1 MTPKYLLSIS
11 VLGWFCLYFTTPIHA
26 NQSFE
31 QTLQDLPQQVLNVT
45 DFSFLEDNHDVQ
57 VQAFIDL
64 YAHNWGHYTEK
75 LFGKAS
81 YYFPIFSQHLAAA
94 DLPDAL
100 KFMPLIESHLVPD
113 AESPRSAK
121 GLWQFMPTTARY
133 YGLRVDAQVDERVNP
148 HLASVAAAKM
158 LSELFETFGD
168 WKLVLAAYNCGPWRV
183 KRSMAK
189 AKSNQYEDIAR
200 YLPPQTQQYLK
211 KFTAMLY
218 LGRHFSDF
226 GLVPKVNTEDIAA
239 HWQTVPFS
247 QGHDL
252 DYIARLID
260 LDISLLRQLNPQW
273 MGAKSNFQLLL
284 PDYAAQ
290 QLDTLSREIH
300 GRSLEDLAQKVPDIE
315 IGALLFCGDQ
325 EENASNDHPLLPGD
339 KTPTHQWQELMM
351 SWIVLPRF
359 SLFS

>member
-26 NQSFE
+26 DQSFE
-31 QTLQDLPQQVLNVT
+31 RTIQHLPQQVL
-45 DFSFLEDNHDVQ
+45 DVVDVPFVGNQDAQ
-57 VQAFIDL
+57 VQKFIDL
-64 YAHNWGHYTEK
+64 YAHNRGHYTEK

-100 KFMPLIESHLVPD
+100 KFMPLIESHLFPE
-113 AESPRSAK
+113 AESPRGAK
-121 GLWQFMPTTARY
+121 GLWQFMPATARH
-133 YGLRVDAQVDERVNP
+133 YGLRVDDQIDERIDP
-148 HLASVAAAKM
+148 HLASAAAAKM
-158 LSELFETFGD
+158 LSELYETFGD

-183 KRSMAK
+183 KRSMTK
-189 AKSNQYEDIAR
+189 AQSDQYEDIAV

-226 GLVPKVNTEDIAA
+226 GLLPQVNTDDLAT
-239 HWQTVPFS
+239 HWKTVPFS
-247 QGHDL
+247 ANHDL
-252 DYIARLID
+252 EYIARLTD
-260 LDISLLRQLNPQW
+260 LDHNLLQKLNPEWDGLAATQ
-273 MGAKSNFQLLL
+273 QLLL

-290 QLDTLSREIH
+290 RLDTLSRAIH
-300 GRSLEDLAQKVPDIE
+300 GRSLEDLAIQNPNA
-315 IGALLFCGDQ
+315 ALGTLLYCDDTI
-325 EENASNDHPLLPGD
+325 SNSFFNMPLLPGD
-339 KTPTHQWQELMM
+339 KTPVDHWQELMM